1 MEQRAAVTH
10 SHPTA
15 ASRSP
20 RAPYLQRPGEADPPD
35 GWVAEPVRGAWQGR
49 PVEVVY
55 DALVHEVA
63 FLWRTR
69 RDRHSAGID
78 VVYEHQD
85 RDVTLISSDD
95 ATSSER
101 ALETLGWTQLA
112 VDGQRSFWTRDRH
125 AATRAALRH
134 LDQAAAHTA
143 PASPT
148 PHAHQADIPKPR
160 GPEVTL

>member
-1 MEQRAAVTH
+1 MEQRAAVAH
-10 SHPTA
+10 PHPTA
-15 ASRSP
+15 ASSP
-20 RAPYLQRPGEADPPD
+20 PAAPYLQRPGEVDPPD
-35 GWVAEPVRGAWQGR
+35 GWIAEPVRGDWHGHR
-49 PVEVVY
+49 VEVVY

-69 RDRHSAGID
+69 GDRHSPGID
-78 VVYEHQD
+78 VVYAHHD

-95 ATSSER
+95 AASSER
-101 ALETLGWTQLA
+101 TLEALGWTQLA

-134 LDQAAAHTA
+134 LDRTAAGAA

-148 PHAHQADIPKPR
+148 PGARQVDHPKPR